1 MSHLNNKKSAATDSF
16 DAVALSVASPED
28 VLSWSRGEV
37 TKPETV
43 NYRTQRA
50 EPDGL
55 FCERI
60 FGPTKNFQCFC
71 GKYKGVRYAGVICE
85 KCGVEVTRSI
95 VRRERMGHINLAVP
109 VTHIWFLRS
118 SPSRIGLLLDLPIKT
133 LEQIVYFAAYV
144 VITVDLD
151 AKALVEND
159 LQESMTQRKNQIKKE
174 YEQAK
179 LQLKES
185 DATSDQMD
193 ALDSEYAEKLD
204 SIKANHKEAND
215 DLKNLRIGG
224 VLSEL

>member
-1 MSHLNNKKSAATDSF
+1 MSGPINSGKKSSATDSF
-16 DAVALSVASPED
+16 DAIALSIASPED
-28 VLSWSRGEV
+28 VLSWSRGEI

-71 GKYKGVRYAGVICE
+71 GKYKGVRYAGVVCE

-118 SPSRIGLLLDLPIKT
+118 SPSRVGLLLDLPIKT
-133 LEQIVYFAAYV
+133 LEQIVYFAAYIV
-144 VITVDLD
+144 VNVDLE
-151 AKALVEND
+151 AK
-159 LQESMTQRKNQIKKE
+159 
-174 YEQAK
+174 
-179 LQLKES
+179 
-185 DATSDQMD
+185 
-193 ALDSEYAEKLD
+193 
-204 SIKANHKEAND
+204 
-215 DLKNLRIGG
+215 
-224 VLSEL
+224 EL